1 MKTIIILQLILFAFF
16 WLFFGGLQNP
26 KIYKNSLGLIS
37 NNWQNDNG
45 ERKLVERP
53 YEKLTHDNYIQWDG
67 KHYFRI
73 KNSGY
78 NIEKAGGDYIFAFFP
93 LFPLILKVINLPT
106 IGILFVNYLFYSISI
121 LILLKLLSRS
131 ENYVINLIISLCL
144 PSVIIFLIPYSEAT
158 FMLMIIIGIF
168 GFMKKKYW
176 IFFIGFLLA
185 SLTRPTFVFLLLSII
200 GTEFFFFVIHKNIKK
215 GFMNS
220 FLKTAPLLLGTL
232 IVSLIQ
238 YSQGSG
244 SLSKFI
250 VVQKY
255 WDHVFSIP
263 HSLRDWSHE
272 SFSVNIGVIFLIFIP
287 LLIILLQL
295 FYNQFKTTGNKI
307 QILDY
312 NSPTDYLLILSIL
325 YIIGISLFII
335 FFQGGSLHNLFRY
348 TISSPFFY
356 ILLFTSFDYIRHFAV
371 NLRIYIVST
380 LALSSFFILGLVDYS
395 KYWNFSDFGYFVLLA
410 TILFWLFQD
419 LQSRIIYKTG
429 LIVLVILNIIWT
441 TYLFNTYIIN
451 GWIFA

>member
-1 MKTIIILQLILFAFF
+1 MKKIIILQLILLAFF
-16 WLFFGGLQNP
+16 WLIFGGLQNP

-93 LFPLILKVINLPT
+93 LFPLILKVINLPP

-144 PSVIIFLIPYSEAT
+144 PSIIIFLIPYSEAT

-185 SLTRPTFVFLLLSII
+185 SLTRPSFTFLLLSII

-220 FLKTAPLLLGTL
+220 FLKIAPLLLGTL

-238 YSQGSG
+238 YAQGSG

-250 VVQKY
+250 EVQKY
-255 WDHVFSIP
+255 WEHVFSIP
-263 HSLRDWSHE
+263 HGLRDWSHE

-295 FYNQFKTTGNKI
+295 FFNQFKNIGAKD

-312 NSPTDYLLILSIL
+312 NSTTDYLLILSIL

-356 ILLFTSFDYIRHFAV
+356 VLLFTSFDYILHFAV
-371 NLRIYIVST
+371 NLRIYLVST
-380 LALSSFFILGLVDYS
+380 LALSSFFVLGLVDYS
-395 KYWNFSDFGYFVLLA
+395 TYWNFSDFGYFVLLA

-429 LIVLVILNIIWT
+429 LIVLVILNIVWT